1 MKKINAKFLWVLL
14 VGVIILAA
22 CSPTTSLPTEIPTAL
37 PNSIPTQLPASIQAA
52 LEQLAATL
60 NIQLP
65 DIVVNSVTHTDWP
78 DACLGLPNQGESC
91 AQVVTPGW
99 KIDVTINGTQ
109 YEVRTNEDGT
119 QVRYAQV
126 Q

>member
-1 MKKINAKFLWVLL
+1 MKKINAKYLWVLL
-14 VGVIILAA
+14 VGVVLLAA
-22 CSPTTSLPTEIPTAL
+22 CSPTTSIPTAIPTELPGSIPTAL
-37 PNSIPTQLPASIQAA
+37 PQSIQAA
-52 LEQLAATL
+52 LQQLAATL

-65 DIVVNSVTHTDWP
+65 NIVVNSVTHTDWP

-99 KIDVTINGTQ
+99 KIDVTVNGTQ

-119 QVRYAQV
+119 QVRYALV